1 MYKAKITI
9 TLRPSI
15 LDPQGKATQRA
26 LHELG
31 YDAVEQLRMG
41 KYVEMWVHAD
51 SEQEAKSVVDK
62 ACHNLLSNPVME
74 DYSFTM
80 EQAEALV

>member
-31 YDAVEQLRMG
+31 YEGVEQLRMG
-41 KYVEMWVHAD
+41 KYVEMWVHAK
-51 SEQEAKSVVDK
+51 SEEAAKAVVDK

-74 DYSFTM
+74 DYSVTL

>member
-31 YDAVEQLRMG
+31 YDTVEQLRMG
-41 KYVEMWVHAD
+41 KYVEMWVNAN
-51 SEQEAKSVVDK
+51 SEQEANAVVDK

-74 DYSFTM
+74 DYTFTL